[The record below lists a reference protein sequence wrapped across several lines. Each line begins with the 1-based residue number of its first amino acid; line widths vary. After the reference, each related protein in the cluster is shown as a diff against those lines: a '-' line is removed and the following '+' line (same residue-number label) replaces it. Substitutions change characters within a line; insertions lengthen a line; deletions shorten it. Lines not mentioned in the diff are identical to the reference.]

1 MGEVKVMSKR
11 KLPLEVHATEEAHLD
26 IGYWMKSGNSKIVE
40 RTNKLISAALTD
52 PANGI
57 GKPERL
63 KFHTVETYS
72 RRIDRPHRLIYRVEA
87 GRLVILAA
95 RFRYDDK

>member
-1 MGEVKVMSKR
+1 MSKK
-11 KLPLEVHATEEAHLD
+11 KLPLELNATEQAHLD
-26 IGYWMKSGNSKIVE
+26 IEYWMKSGNQKIVE
-40 RTNKLISAALTD
+40 RINKLITAALTD

-63 KFHTVETYS
+63 RFYRIETYS
-72 RRIDRPHRLIYRVEA
+72 RRIDRTHRLIYRVEE

-95 RFRYDDK
+95 RFHYHDK

>member
-1 MGEVKVMSKR
+1 MPKR
-11 KLPLEVHATEEAHLD
+11 KLPLELHATEQAHLD
-26 IGYWMKSGNSKIVE
+26 LDYWMKSGNQKIVE
-40 RTNKLISAALTD
+40 RINKLISAALAD

-63 KFHTVETYS
+63 RFHTIETYS
-72 RRIDRPHRLIYRVEA
+72 RRIDRTHRLVYRVEG

-95 RFRYDDK
+95 RFHYHEK